1 MACYIRTLDVD
12 NKQGLFLKT
21 QDLSEFA
28 SSMEYDAQYDKHY
41 EDDIALIQKHITAMG
56 DRSLLDVCCGTGIV
70 TIPVAKKLD
79 NAVGIDIA
87 EGMLRHAKRKTQ
99 GLDTLSFLQ
108 QDATQLSLDKR
119 FDMAIMTGNAF
130 QAFLSDEMLVGVLNS
145 ISNHLNRGG
154 RFIFDTR
161 LPTPDNLE
169 IDAEMSL
176 WQTYELPDKGEV
188 KFMGMSERYDAEN
201 TVLYLK
207 KERNYQNGT
216 VVYSSIDLKYRKLS
230 EIEAFLVE
238 AGLCITEKYSSWAED
253 KFSENSNNLICVAEK
268 L

>member
-1 MACYIRTLDVD
+1 M
-12 NKQGLFLKT
+12 KT

-28 SSMEYDAQYDKHY
+28 SGMEYDAQYDKHY

-56 DRSLLDVCCGTGIV
+56 ARSLLDVCCGTGIV

-79 NAVGIDIA
+79 NVVGIDIA
-87 EGMLRHAKRKTQ
+87 EGMLKQAKRKAQ
-99 GLDTLSFLQ
+99 GLDNLSFLQ
-108 QDATQLSLDKR
+108 QDATQFSLDKC

-188 KFMGMSERYDAEN
+188 KYMGMSERYDAEN

-207 KERNYQNGT
+207 KERHYQDGSM
-216 VVYSSIDLKYRKLS
+216 VYSSIDLKYRKLS
-230 EIEAFLVE
+230 EIEAFLAQ
-238 AGLCITEKYSSWAED
+238 AGLCVAEKYSSWTED

>member
-1 MACYIRTLDVD
+1 M
-12 NKQGLFLKT
+12 KT

-28 SSMEYDAQYDKHY
+28 SGMEYDAQYDKHY

-56 DRSLLDVCCGTGIV
+56 ARSLLDVCCGTGVV

-87 EGMLRHAKRKTQ
+87 EGMLKHAKRKAQ

-108 QDATQLSLDKR
+108 QDATQFSLDKR

-188 KFMGMSERYDAEN
+188 KYMGMSERYDA
-201 TVLYLK
+201 
-207 KERNYQNGT
+207 
-216 VVYSSIDLKYRKLS
+216 
-230 EIEAFLVE
+230 
-238 AGLCITEKYSSWAED
+238 
-253 KFSENSNNLICVAEK
+253 
-268 L
+268 

>member
-1 MACYIRTLDVD
+1 MACYIRALDVD

-28 SSMEYDAQYDKHY
+28 SGMEYDAQYDKHY
-41 EDDIALIQKHITAMG
+41 DDDIALIQSHITAMG
-56 DRSLLDVCCGTGIV
+56 ARNLLDVCCGTGIV

-87 EGMLRHAKRKTQ
+87 EGMLQQAKRKAQ
-99 GLDTLSFLQ
+99 ELDNLSFLQ
-108 QDATQLSLDKR
+108 QDATQFSLDKR

-145 ISNHLNRGG
+145 ISNHLNKGG

-169 IDAEMSL
+169 TDAEMSL
-176 WQTYELPDKGEV
+176 WQTYELPEKSEV
-188 KFMGMSERYDAEN
+188 KYMGMSERYDAESAI
-201 TVLYLK
+201 LYLK
-207 KERNYQNGT
+207 KERHYQDGST
-216 VVYSSIDLKYRKLS
+216 IHSSIDLKYRKLS
-230 EIEAFLVE
+230 EIEAFLAK
-238 AGLCITEKYSSWAED
+238 AGLCTTEKYSSWAEE

>member
-1 MACYIRTLDVD
+1 M
-12 NKQGLFLKT
+12 KT

-28 SSMEYDAQYDKHY
+28 SGMEYDAQYDKHY
-41 EDDIALIQKHITAMG
+41 EDDIALIQKHITAMCA
-56 DRSLLDVCCGTGIV
+56 RSLLDVCCGTGIV
-70 TIPVAKKLD
+70 TIPVAKQLD

-87 EGMLRHAKRKTQ
+87 EGMLKHAKHKAQ
-99 GLDTLSFLQ
+99 GLDNLSFLQ
-108 QDATQLSLDKR
+108 QDATQFSLDKR

-188 KFMGMSERYDAEN
+188 KYMGMSERYDAKRAI
-201 TVLYLK
+201 LYLK
-207 KERNYQNGT
+207 KERHYQDGST
-216 VVYSSIDLKYRKLS
+216 THSSIDLKYRKLS
-230 EIEAFLVE
+230 EIEVFLAQ
-238 AGLCITEKYSSWAED
+238 AGLCITEKYSSWTED
-253 KFSENSNNLICVAEK
+253 KFSENSHNLICVAEK